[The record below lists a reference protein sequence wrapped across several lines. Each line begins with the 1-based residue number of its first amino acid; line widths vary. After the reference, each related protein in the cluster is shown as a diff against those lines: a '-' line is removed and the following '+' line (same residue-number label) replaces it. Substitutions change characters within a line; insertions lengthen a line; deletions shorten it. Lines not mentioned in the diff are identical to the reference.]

1 MLKLILPIY
10 LLVFFIAGF
19 LWRSYIVWRHTGINP
34 YKLGSTDTA
43 HDFIGR
49 LFRLVM
55 IVLLVVTI
63 VYSLL
68 PTLYEYFV
76 PIPWLNHPLM
86 SRMGLGLLIVAL
98 VWVITAQAQMGDS
111 WRIGVD
117 KEHSTT
123 LVTGGLFRYSR
134 NPIFLG
140 MRIMLLGLL
149 LVLPNAILL
158 VIWVLGDVLMQIQ
171 VRLEEEHLTQL
182 HGLTYQKY
190 RQRVRRWI

>member
-1 MLKLILPIY
+1 MLKYILPTY

-55 IVLLVVTI
+55 IVLLVVTL
-63 VYSLL
+63 VYSWF
-68 PTLYEYFV
+68 PTVYEYFV
-76 PIPWLNHPLM
+76 PIPWLSHLPI
-86 SRMGLGLLIVAL
+86 SRIGMGFLVVAL
-98 VWVITAQAQMGDS
+98 VWVITAQVQMGDS

-117 KEHSTT
+117 TDHSTT
-123 LVTGGLFRYSR
+123 LVTSGLFRYSR
-134 NPIFLG
+134 NPIFFG

-158 VIWVLGDVLMQIQ
+158 AITVLGDVLMQIQ
-171 VRLEEEHLTQL
+171 VRLEEEHLTRS
-182 HGLTYQKY
+182 HGLTYQ
-190 RQRVRRWI
+190 